1 MIYSNCFQI
10 LARSRNFLR
19 PIIVLSQRT
28 QRYATIPYLCVLFTL
43 RKSSNFSAH
52 RLSSFLPFSSTIQL
66 FQLSDLLLRPI
77 ATQWTTRP
85 TFDHR
90 PSRTGHIL
98 SLARS
103 YAAFSLSLSLSLS
116 LSFSFLHPS
125 FCPTL
130 SYTHKHARIHSTTC
144 GLSIL
149 LDPFRCRR
157 FLLDFTRL
165 HRNRISTTI
174 EATFWTILTKEGK
187 KDSATIADNYGWLR
201 LSAQDICNVLRY
213 VKYWS

>member
-116 LSFSFLHPS
+116 P
-125 FCPTL
+125 
-130 SYTHKHARIHSTTC
+130 SYTLRFVLPSHTHTQTCSDTLNDVRPFYSPRSVSLPALSSWFHSFAQKSNFHDDR
-144 GLSIL
+144 GDMDDI
-149 LDPFRCRR
+149 D
-157 FLLDFTRL
+157 
-165 HRNRISTTI
+165 
-174 EATFWTILTKEGK
+174 KGGK
-187 KDSATIADNYGWLR
+187 KRQCYNCRTTTTDD
-201 LSAQDICNVLRY
+201 
-213 VKYWS
+213 

>member
-103 YAAFSLSLSLSLS
+103 YAAFSLSLSLSL
-116 LSFSFLHPS
+116 FLLLTP
-125 FCPTL
+125 FVL
-130 SYTHKHARIHSTTC
+130 SYPLIHTHKHARIHSTTC

-174 EATFWTILTKEGK
+174 EATWTILTKEGK
-187 KDSATIADNYGWLR
+187 KDSATIAVRQLR
-201 LSAQDICNVLRY
+201 MIKALRTRHL
-213 VKYWS
+213 

>member
-116 LSFSFLHPS
+116 P
-125 FCPTL
+125 
-130 SYTHKHARIHSTTC
+130 SYTLRFVLPPHTHTNMLGYTQRRAAFLFSSIRFAAGAFFLISLVCTEIEFPRRSRRHCGRYWQRREKKTVLQLPTTT
-144 GLSIL
+144 
-149 LDPFRCRR
+149 D
-157 FLLDFTRL
+157 D
-165 HRNRISTTI
+165 
-174 EATFWTILTKEGK
+174 
-187 KDSATIADNYGWLR
+187 
-201 LSAQDICNVLRY
+201 
-213 VKYWS
+213 